1 MVDNGYLLCFRW
13 LELLVEPRKVS
24 GQTKLAVPNNRH
36 QPAKSS
42 RSHGPIDGTSEPAS
56 AGSDGPISSPVP
68 RS

>member
-24 GQTKLAVPNNRH
+24 GQTKLAVLSNGTS
-36 QPAKSS
+36 PAKSS
-42 RSHGPIDGTSEPAS
+42 RGYGPTNRTPQPAS
-56 AGSDGPISSPVP
+56 VGSDGPILSLVP

>member
-13 LELLVEPRKVS
+13 LELLVEPRKVF
-24 GQTKLAVPNNRH
+24 GQTKLAVPSNRS

-42 RSHGPIDGTSEPAS
+42 KGHGPTDGTFEPACT
-56 AGSDGPISSPVP
+56 GSDGPISSPAS